1 MKCMMLKNCAE
12 TGSGVRES
20 KISKKKLFLVCL
32 FLQYMGDRN
41 RLLLEEIE
49 PVERISLKRQARQE
63 VTDG

>member
-49 PVERISLKRQARQE
+49 Q
-63 VTDG
+63 